1 MKYEMM
7 SAKLKSDSQD
17 RSKVIIFSP
26 FFCNAILSDVQEC
39 QIIGPKGSTCF
50 VRNIQ
55 TFIYVQS
62 EIFYFSK
69 VLLCYGRKSL
79 SKIVFIIRKFSRNT
93 NLMILTD

>member
-55 TFIYVQS
+55 TFIYVQP
-62 EIFYFSK
+62 ELVYFSK
-69 VLLCYGRKSL
+69 VLLCYGRKSI
-79 SKIVFIIRKFSRNT
+79 SKIVFIIRKFSRKQ
-93 NLMILTD
+93 I

>member
-1 MKYEMM
+1 MM

-55 TFIYVQS
+55 TFLYVQS
-62 EIFYFSK
+62 EIFYSSK
-69 VLLCYGRKSL
+69 VLLCCDRKRFL
-79 SKIVFIIRKFSRNT
+79 KIVFIVRKFSRKQ
-93 NLMILTD
+93 I

>member
-55 TFIYVQS
+55 TFIYVQP

-69 VLLCYGRKSL
+69 VLLCYCRKSL
-79 SKIVFIIRKFSRNT
+79 SKIVIRKFSRKT

>member
-7 SAKLKSDSQD
+7 SAKLKLDSQD
-17 RSKVIIFSP
+17 RSTVIIFSLSP

-79 SKIVFIIRKFSRNT
+79 SKIIRKFSRKT